1 METITVIGL
10 IIIGI
15 CMGFIL
21 TKGFQ
26 LNKEIKKQNMS
37 TLTINN
43 TEKPS
48 IIYQEINKQEII
60 DDC

>member
-15 CMGFIL
+15 GIGFIL

-26 LNKEIKKQNMS
+26 LNKEIK
-37 TLTINN
+37 
-43 TEKPS
+43 
-48 IIYQEINKQEII
+48 NKK
-60 DDC
+60 